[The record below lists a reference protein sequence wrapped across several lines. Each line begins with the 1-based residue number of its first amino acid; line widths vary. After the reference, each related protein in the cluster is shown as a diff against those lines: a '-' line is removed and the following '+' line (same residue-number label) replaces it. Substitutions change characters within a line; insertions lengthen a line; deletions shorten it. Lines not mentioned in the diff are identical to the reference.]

1 MNYNWK
7 SAVVSSTYKV
17 RSNWYFDPLG
27 STNASHLIHLFVYAF
42 SVAMLPPIALLSTP
56 LCKYIRSKTSA
67 FQIRCHLFGITAD
80 IIQRGKCN
88 KLHTIF
94 TFTIRSWSMRD
105 LIAAILGCTH
115 LLGLMVNKRRILCF
129 AVSVIMEIGT
139 VQGTAVWVRKVS
151 YDGLIFQTCL
161 PSVKCAL

>member
-1 MNYNWK
+1 M
-7 SAVVSSTYKV
+7 
-17 RSNWYFDPLG
+17 
-27 STNASHLIHLFVYAF
+27 
-42 SVAMLPPIALLSTP
+42 
-56 LCKYIRSKTSA
+56 C
-67 FQIRCHLFGITAD
+67 
-80 IIQRGKCN
+80 
-88 KLHTIF
+88 
-94 TFTIRSWSMRD
+94 D